1 MEPDSTGRC
10 YNPRVTIAILAGG
23 QSRRMG
29 QDKAALFLP
38 TLQQAA
44 EATGL
49 PVIVVGRDTLPDE
62 TPGVGPLGGLATALR
77 HVQGPVLAVA
87 CDMPLL
93 DTAAFLWL
101 VAKWEALERKPL
113 GLVVDHLFAIYT
125 PACLPR
131 IDTNLAAGQ
140 RSLYRLLQT
149 EGFVSLQAPPEL
161 APKLANINTPE
172 DWERFCGIEQG

>member
-1 MEPDSTGRC
+1 M
-10 YNPRVTIAILAGG
+10 TIAILAGG

-38 TLQQAA
+38 TIQQAA

-49 PVIVVGRDTLPDE
+49 PVIVVGRAALPDE

-77 HVQGPVLAVA
+77 HVRGPVLAVA

-93 DTAAFLWL
+93 DTEAFLWL
-101 VAKWEALERKPL
+101 AAQWEGLPEPKPL

-125 PACLPR
+125 PACLPQLG
-131 IDTNLAAGQ
+131 TNLAAGQ

-149 EGFVSLQAPPEL
+149 EGFVLLQAPREI

-172 DWERFCGIEQG
+172 DWERLVVREGTGSEGGA